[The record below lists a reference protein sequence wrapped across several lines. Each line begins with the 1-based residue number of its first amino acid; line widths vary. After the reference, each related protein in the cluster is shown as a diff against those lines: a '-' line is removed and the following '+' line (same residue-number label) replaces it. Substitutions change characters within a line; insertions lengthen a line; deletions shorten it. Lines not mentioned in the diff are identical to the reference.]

1 MDYAVVFVYLI
12 GVAAVGLRVAR
23 RKQRTTDD
31 YFLADR
37 QIPAWAVGFAIVGTV
52 ISSVSSWR
60 IRGRR
65 SRRGSRRVARPC
77 GPRRAHVYIDSFSLK
92 LPQAH

>member
-1 MDYAVVFVYLI
+1 MNSRHVLDYAVVLVYLI

-52 ISSVSSWR
+52 ISSVSFVAHPGASEQAR
-60 IRGRR
+60 LPS
-65 SRRGSRRVARPC
+65 SRPALRTKARAC
-77 GPRRAHVYIDSFSLK
+77 LY
-92 LPQAH
+92 